1 MSKRYLALIVF
12 IIMSSLIGWQQY
24 IIFSVQKNNTTVKGF
39 LKNNSELE
47 FKGMALT
54 EDIHHT
60 IKYQGEHIKDS
71 IWLFNEYGDSL
82 LLNQYAKEPMFIL
95 CINQNG
101 CDVCIDKCI
110 EMTNKISQNLA
121 PGQTSIIGRFS
132 NPLYFYKNCPKILI
146 HKHKI

>member
-24 IIFSVQKNNTTVKGF
+24 IIFSVQKNNTTLKGF

-71 IWLFNEYGDSL
+71 IWLFNE
-82 LLNQYAKEPMFIL
+82 
-95 CINQNG
+95 
-101 CDVCIDKCI
+101 
-110 EMTNKISQNLA
+110 
-121 PGQTSIIGRFS
+121 
-132 NPLYFYKNCPKILI
+132 
-146 HKHKI
+146 